1 MNRFIGALTTL
12 FTCVLFTANQH
23 SVLAAEPKLTGQPV
37 WFSLGGEVYHARDRI
52 EAEKSLLEFDP
63 QPRWFT
69 GFPRPAT
76 KEEFTAWLKKQK
88 GQSQLEVA
96 TEARYQIPSAPPYP
110 KQLADLPTQGAGSS
124 LSLAAEKGATAD
136 EISFVVTLTAG
147 ERAVRREIEH
157 RFTNVVPFLFAL
169 YADGQA
175 VTRELEGVRKEGG
188 ANQFVELVPAKDKK
202 VWRLRVDQ
210 KSLAAM
216 VPRGTK
222 VVTVVAAFSERQH
235 QGYAPDGALS
245 LEHFD
250 LKQIPPQILI
260 RSNVIQLTANGN
272 GWQSRSAE

>member
-1 MNRFIGALTTL
+1 MNRFIGTL
-12 FTCVLFTANQH
+12 FTFVLFAANQL
-23 SVLAAEPKLTGQPV
+23 SVLSAEPKLTGQPV
-37 WFSLGGEVYHARDRI
+37 WFSLGGEVYHARERI
-52 EAEKSLLEFDP
+52 DAEKSLLEFDP

-76 KEEFTAWLKKQK
+76 KEEFTAWLKKQM
-88 GQSQLEVA
+88 GQSQLEEP
-96 TEARYQIPSAPPYP
+96 TEASYQIPTAPPYP
-110 KQLADLPTQGAGSS
+110 KQLADVPTQALGSS

-136 EISFVVTLTAG
+136 EISFVLTLTAG

-188 ANQFVELVPAKDKK
+188 AHQFLEIVPAKEKK
-202 VWRLRVDQ
+202 VWQLRVDQ
-210 KSLAAM
+210 NSLAAI

-235 QGYAPDGALS
+235 QGYGPDGALS

-260 RSNVIQLTANGN
+260 RSNVVQLTAKGN
-272 GWQSRSAE
+272 GWQPGTAE